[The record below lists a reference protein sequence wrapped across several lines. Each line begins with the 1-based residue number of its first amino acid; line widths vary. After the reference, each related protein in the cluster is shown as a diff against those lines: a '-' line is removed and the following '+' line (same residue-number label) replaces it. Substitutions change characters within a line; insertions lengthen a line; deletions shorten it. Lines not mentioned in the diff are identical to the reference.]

1 MDEKFSSF
9 QMLQLSVKDVREWF
23 EDDEDESWL
32 WQGVNSL
39 VIPFLKRAISEEFK
53 SLKELYRVR
62 HENNKAPTVVH
73 YTSVDTVIKMFR
85 DYSDKKASYLR
96 LYDTFHFNDPD
107 EGKYLKLEKS
117 DPRKTTSPCA
127 YATSFVVPRDTEK
140 IEDVRD
146 NLVFWRTYGR
156 EGTGCS
162 LAIKIPPHRLY
173 QVKYGP
179 AETSAAVEAVASI
192 KRKVMDALSP
202 MMDLGKNGPKE
213 QGIPALLKEE
223 TAVALREEAE
233 TEAVLYLHKSKA
245 YEYENEARVIKTVR
259 SIKKDKKE
267 KKRDIVFE
275 YESSKGRDE
284 CEFQE

>member
-1 MDEKFSSF
+1 MDAKFSSF

-23 EDDEDESWL
+23 EEDKDEDWL
-32 WQGVNSL
+32 LQCVDSL
-39 VIPFLKRAISEEFK
+39 VIPFLNRAISEEFN

-62 HENNKAPTVVH
+62 HENNEAPTVVH

-117 DPRKTTSPCA
+117 AARQGPEGDMADLRKTTSPCA
-127 YATSFVVPRDTEK
+127 YATSFVVPRDTER

-156 EGTGCS
+156 EGIGCS
-162 LAIKIPPHRLY
+162 LAIKIPPHRLC

-179 AETSAAVEAVASI
+179 AETSAAVDAIASI

-202 MMDLGKNGPKE
+202 VMDL
-213 QGIPALLKEE
+213 
-223 TAVALREEAE
+223 
-233 TEAVLYLHKSKA
+233 
-245 YEYENEARVIKTVR
+245 
-259 SIKKDKKE
+259 DK
-267 KKRDIVFE
+267 
-275 YESSKGRDE
+275 
-284 CEFQE
+284 